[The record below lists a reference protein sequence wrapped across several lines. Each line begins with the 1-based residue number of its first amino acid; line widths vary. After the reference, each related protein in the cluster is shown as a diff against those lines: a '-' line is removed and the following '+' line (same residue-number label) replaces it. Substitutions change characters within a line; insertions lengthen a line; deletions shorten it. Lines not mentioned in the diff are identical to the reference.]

1 MISKLN
7 DFFRVYSHDGV
18 LTQIRVETSVRGV
31 SRDGNKMASG
41 RCDVPEAGGQLRGGN
56 EQAAAHKHAA
66 VRDA

>member
-18 LTQIRVETSVRGV
+18 LTQIRVETSVPGV

-41 RCDVPEAGGQLRGGN
+41 RCDVPEAGGQIAWG
-56 EQAAAHKHAA
+56 Q
-66 VRDA
+66 